1 MADAPFGGSY
11 DPADATF
18 LLRPADVRFTDVA
31 TKERLIQSGERH
43 YSEMLSA
50 EGLPDERYLGL
61 YREALARNAG
71 RLRADV
77 DALAARTLERHG
89 PDVRLLSLAR
99 AGTPIGVLL
108 TRRLRALGADPTHYS
123 ISIVRGRGVD
133 AAALDHVRRR
143 HGATRTAFVD
153 GWTGKGAITAEL
165 RSSLAGTGFAFELL
179 VVADPAGCASG
190 GATVDDYV
198 IPSGLL
204 GGIVSGL
211 VSRSVLN
218 DELVGPGDFH
228 ACRHLVE
235 HAAHDLSGAFVDAVE
250 RAEPAPGTGT
260 PWTPKTARRAREA
273 LPALLA
279 FVARDADVDDV
290 NRIKPGIAE
299 ATRALL
305 RRVPDALYL
314 ADRDDPEVLP
324 LLHLAERAGV
334 PVRGLPVSRYRAVT
348 VIRRLGPVVVPPSTG
363 PGA

>member
-1 MADAPFGGSY
+1 MVDAPFGGSY

-18 LLRPADVRFTDVA
+18 LLRPADIRFTDVA

-50 EGLPDERYLGL
+50 EGVPDARYLGL

-71 RLRADV
+71 RLRSDV
-77 DALAARTLERHG
+77 DALAAGVLERHG

-123 ISIVRGRGVD
+123 ISIVRGRGIDV
-133 AAALDHVRRR
+133 AALAHVRRR
-143 HGATRTAFVD
+143 HGAARTAFVD
-153 GWTGKGAITAEL
+153 GWTGKGAITREL
-165 RSSLAGTGFAFELL
+165 ASSLPGTGFAFELL
-179 VVADPAGCASG
+179 VVADPAGCASDA
-190 GATVDDYV
+190 ATVDDYV

-211 VSRSVLN
+211 VSRSVL
-218 DELVGPGDFH
+218 DERVGPGDFH

-235 HAAHDLSGAFVDAVE
+235 HAAHDLSAAFVDAVE

-260 PWTPKTARRAREA
+260 PWTEATARRAREA
-273 LPALLA
+273 LPALLG
-279 FVARDADVDDV
+279 FVARDAGVDDV
-290 NRIKPGIAE
+290 DRIKPGIAE

-324 LLHLAERAGV
+324 LLHLAERARV
-334 PVRGLPVSRYRAVT
+334 PVRELPASRYRAVT
-348 VIRRLGPVVVPPSTG
+348 VIRRLGPDAVPASAG